1 MRFQNAMTAAC
12 DSARA
17 DLSAF
22 VERVDALR
30 AMSVGDGSSPV
41 GRCADRLTSELF
53 AAFADELAAV
63 KKHFDT
69 HRENPPVPPS
79 VPRRAGAA
87 AWARAQR
94 ARLKAPWDALEAA
107 AAAWTAARNEKAAAR
122 RRDETSSRGVQE
134 DTAGSR
140 AGGADLARELES
152 LRLAYDAALP
162 QFEKYAKGQ
171 HAAWVAHVE
180 RAVAPSVKQRLEN
193 RLLTVADEEGDE
205 DEGTKARSGRALLRA
220 HFDEELLVCLAETKH
235 FERMYFQIPHVCAEL
250 GGSREKYRV
259 MREDVI
265 GLVTAYNDVM
275 LRLDADERRLFRD
288 RLGALDKKIAPGLQ
302 KVNWTSSKSVLE
314 FYMTESLKQVG
325 DVKAQVDAF
334 KACMDAVREKC
345 AKMSEAS
352 LVSLAKKRVY
362 QEGEFQHA

>member
-1 MRFQNAMTAAC
+1 MCIR
-12 DSARA
+12 
-17 DLSAF
+17 
-22 VERVDALR
+22 
-30 AMSVGDGSSPV
+30 
-41 GRCADRLTSELF
+41 DR
-53 AAFADELAAV
+53 
-63 KKHFDT
+63 
-69 HRENPPVPPS
+69 
-79 VPRRAGAA
+79 
-87 AWARAQR
+87 
-94 ARLKAPWDALEAA
+94 
-107 AAAWTAARNEKAAAR
+107 
-122 RRDETSSRGVQE
+122 
-134 DTAGSR
+134 
-140 AGGADLARELES
+140 
-152 LRLAYDAALP
+152 
-162 QFEKYAKGQ
+162 
-171 HAAWVAHVE
+171 
-180 RAVAPSVKQRLEN
+180 N
-193 RLLTVADEEGDE
+193 RLLTGADEEGDE

-259 MREDVI
+259 MREDVL
-265 GLVTAYNDVM
+265 GLVAAYNDVM

-362 QEGEFQHA
+362 QEGEFQHAQETRLAEAVKTFAELRAEMEDVLKKTFRAIFARDSPEVRREWLNLLRHVDSLMLEALRNAVKTSLRSLSRALHGDPKTKETAPLFGVAAILRGDKHVELKPAVADIRAVLHDTCRALVAATKAVDRLGPAEEASDGGESDASRDGERPNPVSYTHLTLPTKA